1 MTETNKENNLENKNP
16 TNNDDKYYNLKEKLL
31 SADINNSNN
40 NKKDDENILISMPK
54 HNEETAFSENI
65 EEEINSPQQNNENL
79 TNIKKSK
86 HQNNN
91 KNDVKKNDIISLY
104 EDDKNDITN
113 ITIPEFRNSN
123 IDRETFQKMVEEN
136 NKIIDKKIIDQ
147 ENNTNIPKIKIF
159 LLIVELILGI
169 LLAISSIFILFVL
182 YKDDIVDQKLISFII
197 EPIIFIISIFGIL
210 PYKGKSCKKIII
222 SLYIWEG
229 LFLFPFSF
237 YSISIIKD
245 KNFYNICN
253 RILISRIVFLIVQFL
268 NFILSLILKIDI

>member
-1 MTETNKENNLENKNP
+1 MIETNKENNLENKNP

-79 TNIKKSK
+79 TNTKKSK

-123 IDRETFQKMVEEN
+123 IDRNSFQKMVEEN

>member
-1 MTETNKENNLENKNP
+1 MIETNKENNLENKNP

-79 TNIKKSK
+79 TNTKKSK

-91 KNDVKKNDIISLY
+91 KNNVKKNDIISLY

>member
-79 TNIKKSK
+79 INIKKSK

-210 PYKGKSCKKIII
+210 KEKCKKIII
-222 SLYIWEG
+222 SLYLWEG

>member
-1 MTETNKENNLENKNP
+1 MTETNEENNLENKNP

-79 TNIKKSK
+79 TNTKKSK

-147 ENNTNIPKIKIF
+147 ENNTIPKIKIF

-197 EPIIFIISIFGIL
+197 EPIIFIFSIFGIL

-222 SLYIWEG
+222 SLYLWEG

>member
-1 MTETNKENNLENKNP
+1 MTETNEENNLENKNP

-79 TNIKKSK
+79 TNTKKSK

-197 EPIIFIISIFGIL
+197 EPIIFIFSIFGIL

>member
-79 TNIKKSK
+79 INIKKSK

>member
-79 TNIKKSK
+79 TNTKKSK

>member
-1 MTETNKENNLENKNP
+1 MIETNKENNLENKNP

-79 TNIKKSK
+79 INIKKSK

-222 SLYIWEG
+222 SLYLWEG

>member
-1 MTETNKENNLENKNP
+1 MTETNEENNLENKNP

-79 TNIKKSK
+79 TNTKKSK

-147 ENNTNIPKIKIF
+147 ENNTIPKIKIF

-222 SLYIWEG
+222 SLYLWEG

>member
-1 MTETNKENNLENKNP
+1 MIETNKENNLENKNP

-79 TNIKKSK
+79 INIKKSK

>member
-1 MTETNKENNLENKNP
+1 MIETNKENNLENKNP

-79 TNIKKSK
+79 INIKKSK

-123 IDRETFQKMVEEN
+123 IDRNSFQKMVEEN

>member
-79 TNIKKSK
+79 TNTKKSK

-123 IDRETFQKMVEEN
+123 IDRNSFQKMVEEN

>member
-1 MTETNKENNLENKNP
+1 MIETNKENNLENKNP

-79 TNIKKSK
+79 TNTKKSK

-253 RILISRIVFLIVQFL
+253 RILISRIVFLILQFL

>member
-1 MTETNKENNLENKNP
+1 MTETNEENNLENKNP

-79 TNIKKSK
+79 TNTKKSK

>member
-79 TNIKKSK
+79 TNTKKSK

-182 YKDDIVDQKLISFII
+182 YKDDIVDQKLIYFII

>member
-1 MTETNKENNLENKNP
+1 MIETNKENNLENKNP

-79 TNIKKSK
+79 TNTKKSK

>member
-1 MTETNKENNLENKNP
+1 MIETNKENNLENKNP

-54 HNEETAFSENI
+54 HNEETAFLENI

-123 IDRETFQKMVEEN
+123 IDRNSFQKMVEEN

-147 ENNTNIPKIKIF
+147 ENNNNIPKIKIF
-159 LLIVELILGI
+159 LLILELILGI

>member
-123 IDRETFQKMVEEN
+123 IDRNSFQKMVEEN

>member
-1 MTETNKENNLENKNP
+1 MTETNEENNLENKNP
-16 TNNDDKYYNLKEKLL
+16 NNNDDKYYNLKEKLL

-79 TNIKKSK
+79 TNTKKSK